1 MLIIYNKKRREK
13 SSEVKYTTS
22 TIKALKT
29 RYIAL
34 KTTQKSKIILT
45 LLFYSYFKSNKERAY
60 TLSLHY
66 LPPILLL
73 KKFVILNCS
82 FKFIKMKSSLLEFLL
97 VIDHYLFFLLE
108 NNRFHQLCFVSK
120 SRVSFFIVSAPINWS

>member
-82 FKFIKMKSSLLEFLL
+82 FKFIKMKILTSRISTSYRSLFILL
-97 VIDHYLFFLLE
+97 TRKQSFPPALF
-108 NNRFHQLCFVSK
+108 CF
-120 SRVSFFIVSAPINWS
+120 